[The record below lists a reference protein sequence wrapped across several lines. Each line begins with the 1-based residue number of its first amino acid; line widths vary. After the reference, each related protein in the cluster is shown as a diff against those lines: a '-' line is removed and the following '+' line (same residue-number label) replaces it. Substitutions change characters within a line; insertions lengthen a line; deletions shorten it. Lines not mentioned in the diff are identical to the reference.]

1 MRRPV
6 LARRAV
12 LAIHGCGHG
21 CLVGQRQV
29 LLDRIARNALATLGA
44 FRTLGAL
51 NTLTV
56 AVATAFTVGAVW
68 ARLRVGGVVA
78 AAVLAFS
85 AFRAILAFRASA
97 LGAGFRLALAAIAV
111 AAVCTPAFGTAFSTT
126 FRRAFGAVAYAA
138 SAVVSSAALG
148 AFAALATFS
157 PVATSFWRT
166 AGARRFGL
174 ALFSR

>member
-1 MRRPV
+1 MRWPV
-6 LARRAV
+6 LARRTG

-21 CLVGQRQV
+21 GLVGQRQV

-111 AAVCTPAFGTAFSTT
+111 AAVCTPAFGTAF
-126 FRRAFGAVAYAA
+126 RRAFGAVACAA
-138 SAVVSSAALG
+138 SAVVSSTALG

-157 PVATSFWRT
+157 PIATSFWRT